1 LQELKGESLMKNRRF
16 VFFIVLAVA
25 ILMSYV
31 SIKGLVI
38 PLGRSLELVI
48 PGMPEMRYGI
58 DIRGG
63 VDAAF
68 EPVDLDRK
76 PTKQELESARSI
88 IETRLDN
95 LNILDRDVTIDEQNG
110 YIIVR
115 FPWQSTETDFDPE
128 RAIAELGETAMLTF
142 RNEAGEVLVTGSHV
156 VSASVG
162 THPQKGGYIV
172 QLEFDDEGTKLFSD
186 ATKVLVGKPI
196 NIYMDETLIQSAIVQ
211 THIPSGEAF
220 IDGMK
225 GIDEAKAL
233 SDKINAGA
241 LPFSL
246 TSRNHSTIS
255 PSLGSGA
262 LSTMVLAGVI
272 AFLIISILLIIYYR
286 LPGFVA
292 CISLLIQISGVLL
305 ALSVPQIT
313 LTLTGIAGVILSIG
327 MGVDA
332 NIIISERISE
342 EIKSG
347 KSLSYAISLGFKNS
361 FSSVFDGNITMLL
374 VGVIMMALGSGS
386 LLSFAYTLMTGI
398 FFNFVAGVTASRLM
412 IFSLSQYELFRKPKL
427 YTCLSKRVTME
438 KFIDFFSKRR
448 VFASISLAVIIIGI
462 VMSFVNGVNLDIQ
475 FKGGSLVKYNYTGEV
490 NPDQAAS
497 LVSGI
502 IDRVVSA
509 QTTSSLNTDEKQ
521 LVINIAGNYGLDVR
535 EQQEMDEALKAEF
548 PDAGLELS
556 ESSMV
561 EPFFGKRFMTNGIK
575 AILLGALAILI
586 YVWFR
591 FRRIGGLSAGFMALV
606 AISIDLLVVYAVYI
620 LFELPIGDSFV
631 AVFLTIIGYSI
642 NDTIVVYDRI
652 RENFKLHRGE
662 SIENITNLSI
672 SQTLGRTINTSVAV
686 FLSVALIFVIA
697 VINGIQS
704 VQYFALPMAAGVL
717 SGNYTSVCISGPLWV
732 ALKKRRG
739 TTHGI

>member
-1 LQELKGESLMKNRRF
+1 M
-16 VFFIVLAVA
+16 AYTA
-25 ILMSYV
+25 IN
-31 SIKGLVI
+31 GLTI
-38 PLGRSLELVI
+38 PLGRSLELAI
-48 PGMPEMRYGI
+48 PGSEDMRFGI

-68 EPVDLDRK
+68 EPVDLDRN
-76 PTKQELESARSI
+76 PTKQELESARAI

-95 LNILDRDVTIDEQNG
+95 LNILDRDVTVDEQNG

-142 RNEAGEVLVTGSHV
+142 QDDEGTVLVTGSHV
-156 VSASVG
+156 KEASVG
-162 THPQKGGYIV
+162 TNPQTGGYVV
-172 QLEFDDEGTKLFSD
+172 QLEFDDEGTKLFSE
-186 ATKVLVGKPI
+186 ATERLVGQNI
-196 NIYMDETLIQSAIVQ
+196 SIYMDETLIQTAVVKQ
-211 THIPSGEAF
+211 HIPGGQAF
-220 IDGMK
+220 IDGMRSVE
-225 GIDEAKAL
+225 EAKAL

-262 LSTMVLAGVI
+262 LSTMVLAGIVAFIVI
-272 AFLIISILLIIYYR
+272 CILLIIFYR

-292 CISLLIQISGVLL
+292 CISLLIQVSGVLL
-305 ALSVPQIT
+305 SLSIPQIT

-347 KSLSYAISLGFKNS
+347 KSLGYAISLGFKNS

-374 VGVIMMALGSGS
+374 IGVIMIALGSGS

-412 IFSLSQYELFRKPKL
+412 IYSLSQYDFLRKPQL

-438 KFIDFFSKRR
+438 KFTNFFSKRR
-448 VFASISLAVIIIGI
+448 IFFSISVTIVLIGI
-462 VMSFVNGVNLDIQ
+462 VMSFVNGVRLDIQ
-475 FKGGSLVKYNYTGEV
+475 FKGGSLVKYNYTGEID
-490 NPDQAAS
+490 PDRAANITS
-497 LVSGI
+497 DI
-502 IDRVVSA
+502 IERVVSA
-509 QTTSSLNTDEKQ
+509 QTTTDLATEQKQ
-521 LVINIAGNYGLDVR
+521 LVINIAGDYGLDVR
-535 EQQEMDEALKAEF
+535 EQEEMDKALKAEF
-548 PDAGLELS
+548 PDANLNLS

-561 EPFFGKRFMTNGIK
+561 EPFFGKRFLTNGIK
-575 AILLGALAILI
+575 AISLGALAILV

-591 FRRIGGLSAGFMALV
+591 FRRIGGLSAGVMALT
-606 AISIDLLVVYAVYI
+606 AIALDLFVVFTIFI
-620 LFELPIGDSFV
+620 LFKLPIGDSFV

-642 NDTIVVYDRI
+642 NDTIVIYDRI
-652 RENFKLHRGE
+652 RENSKLHSRE
-662 SIENITNLSI
+662 SIETITNLSI

-686 FLSVALIFVIA
+686 FISIALIFVLA
-697 VINGIQS
+697 VINNIES
-704 VQYFALPMAAGVL
+704 VQTFALPMAAGVV
-717 SGNYTSVCISGPLWV
+717 SGAYTSICITGPLWISW
-732 ALKKRRG
+732 KKYKGSDAKMR
-739 TTHGI
+739 

>member
-1 LQELKGESLMKNRRF
+1 MKNRKH
-16 VFFIVLAVA
+16 VFFIVLAIALIMSFVA
-25 ILMSYV
+25 IN
-31 SIKGLVI
+31 GLVI
-38 PLGRSLELVI
+38 PLGRSLEMVI
-48 PGMPEMRYGI
+48 PGSGDMRYGI

-68 EPVDLDRK
+68 EPVDLDRN

-110 YIIVR
+110 YIILR

-142 RNEAGEVLVTGSHV
+142 QNEAGDVLVTGTHV
-156 VSASVG
+156 KSASVG
-162 THPQKGGYIV
+162 THPQTGAYVV
-172 QLEFDDEGTKLFSD
+172 QLEFDEEGAKLFSD
-186 ATKVLVGKPI
+186 ATRELVKKPI
-196 NIYMDETLIQSAIVQ
+196 NIYMDETMIQSAIVSN
-211 THIPSGEAF
+211 HIPNGEAY

-225 GIDEAKAL
+225 GIEEAKAL
-233 SDKINAGA
+233 ADKINAGS

-246 TSRNHSTIS
+246 TSKNHSTIS

-262 LSTMVLAGVI
+262 LNTMVTAALI
-272 AFLIISILLIIYYR
+272 AFIIICILLIVYYR

-292 CISLLIQISGVLL
+292 CISLLIQMSGVLL

-332 NIIISERISE
+332 NVIISERISE

-347 KSLSYAISLGFKNS
+347 KSLGYAISLGFKSS

-398 FFNFVAGVTASRLM
+398 FFNFIAGVTASRLM
-412 IFSLSQYELFRKPKL
+412 IYSLSQFEFLKKPKL

-438 KFIDFFSKRR
+438 KFTNFFSKRR
-448 VFASISLAVIIIGI
+448 IFVSISLAIIVIGI
-462 VMSFVNGVNLDIQ
+462 VMSFVPGFGPQLDIQ
-475 FKGGSLVKYNYTGEV
+475 FKGGAMLKYSYSGEID
-490 NPDQAAS
+490 PDRAADITS
-497 LVSGI
+497 DI

-509 QTTSSLNTDEKQ
+509 QTTTDLNTNEKR
-521 LVINIAGNYGLDVR
+521 LVMNIAGDYGLDVK
-535 EQQEMDEALKAEF
+535 EQEEMDQALKAEF
-548 PDAGLELS
+548 ADANLNLS

-561 EPFFGKRFMTNGIK
+561 EPFFGRKFLTNGIK
-575 AILLGALAILI
+575 AILLGALSILV

-591 FRRIGGLSAGFMALV
+591 FRKIGGLSAGFMALL
-606 AISIDLLVVYAVYI
+606 AISIDLFVVYTTYVI
-620 LFELPIGDSFV
+620 FGLPIGDSFV

-642 NDTIVVYDRI
+642 NDTIVIYDRI
-652 RENFKLHRGE
+652 RENFKIYPKE
-662 SIENITNLSI
+662 SIETITNLSV
-672 SQTLGRTINTSVAV
+672 SQTLGRTINTNVAV
-686 FLSVALIFVIA
+686 FISVGLIFILA
-697 VINGIQS
+697 AINGIES
-704 VQYFALPMAAGVL
+704 VQSFALPMTIGAI
-717 SGNYTSVCISGPLWV
+717 SGGYTTICLVGPLWV
-732 ALKKRRG
+732 MLKKITG
-739 TTHGI
+739 TENKVFSK

>member
-1 LQELKGESLMKNRRF
+1 MKNRKP
-16 VFFIVLAVA
+16 VFFIVLAIA
-25 ILMSYV
+25 ILMAYI
-31 SIKGLVI
+31 SINGITI
-38 PLGRSLELVI
+38 PLGRSLELAI
-48 PGMPEMRYGI
+48 PGTPDMRYGI

-68 EPVDLDRK
+68 EPVDLDRN
-76 PTKQELESARSI
+76 PTKQELDSARSI

-95 LNILDRDVTIDEQNG
+95 LNILDRDVTVDEQNG

-128 RAIAELGETAMLTF
+128 KAIAELGETAMLTF
-142 RNEAGEVLVTGSHV
+142 RNEAGDVLLTGSHV
-156 VSASVG
+156 VSAAVG

-172 QLEFDDEGTKLFSD
+172 QLKFDEEGTQLFSD
-186 ATKVLVGKPI
+186 ATRELVGRPI
-196 NIYMDETLIQSAIVQ
+196 NIYMDDTLIQSAIVQ
-211 THIPSGEAF
+211 THIPQGEAF
-220 IDGMK
+220 IDGMS
-225 GIDEAKAL
+225 GVEEAKAL
-233 SDKINAGA
+233 ADKINAGA

-262 LSTMVLAGVI
+262 LNTMVVAGVI
-272 AFLIISILLIIYYR
+272 AFLIICILLIIYYR

-292 CISLLIQISGVLL
+292 CISLIIQMSGVLL

-347 KSLSYAISLGFKNS
+347 KSLGYAISLGFKNS

-374 VGVIMMALGSGS
+374 VGVILMALGSGS
-386 LLSFAYTLMTGI
+386 LLSFAYTLITGI

-412 IFSLSQYELFRKPKL
+412 IYSLSQFAFLKKPKL
-427 YTCLSKRVTME
+427 YTCLSKRVTMD
-438 KFIDFFSKRR
+438 KFTNFFAKRR
-448 VFASISLAVIIIGI
+448 IFFSISLTIIVIGI

-475 FKGGSLVKYNYTGEV
+475 FKGGSLIKYSYAGEV
-490 NPDQAAS
+490 DPDRAAS
-497 LVSGI
+497 ITSKI

-509 QTTSSLNTDEKQ
+509 QTTTNLNTDKKQ
-521 LVINIAGNYGLDVR
+521 LVINIAGDYGLDVK
-535 EQQEMDEALKAEF
+535 EQEAMDQALKEEF

-561 EPFFGKRFMTNGIK
+561 EPFFGRKFLTNGIK
-575 AILLGALAILI
+575 AIALGAVAILV

-606 AISIDLLVVYAVYI
+606 AICIDLLVVYTVYI
-620 LFELPIGDSFV
+620 IFGLPIGDSFV

-652 RENFKLHRGE
+652 RENFKLHRKE
-662 SIENITNLSI
+662 SMETITNLSI

-686 FLSVALIFVIA
+686 FLSVALVYITA
-697 VINGIQS
+697 AINGIES
-704 VQYFALPMAAGVL
+704 VQSFALPMAIGVL
-717 SGNYTSVCISGPLWV
+717 SGCFTSVCLAGPLWV
-732 ALKKRRG
+732 ALKKSRG
-739 TTHGI
+739 TNSRM

>member
-1 LQELKGESLMKNRRF
+1 MKNRKP
-16 VFFIVLAVA
+16 VFFIVLAIA
-25 ILMSYV
+25 ILMAYI
-31 SIKGLVI
+31 SINGIVV

-48 PGMPEMRYGI
+48 PGTPDMRYGI

-68 EPVDLDRK
+68 EPVDLDRS
-76 PTKQELESARSI
+76 PTKQELDSARAI

-95 LNILDRDVTIDEQNG
+95 LNILDRDVTVDEQNG

-128 RAIAELGETAMLTF
+128 KAIAELGETAMLTF
-142 RNEAGEVLVTGSHV
+142 QNAEGDVLVTGSHV

-162 THPQKGGYIV
+162 TNPTGGYIV
-172 QLEFDDEGTKLFSD
+172 QLEFDEEGTQLFSD
-186 ATKVLVGKPI
+186 ATKELVGKPI
-196 NIYMDETLIQSAIVQ
+196 NIYMDDTLIQSAIVQ
-211 THIPSGEAF
+211 THIPNGEAY
-220 IDGMK
+220 IDGMR
-225 GIDEAKAL
+225 GVEEAKAL
-233 SDKINAGA
+233 ADKINAGA

-262 LSTMVLAGVI
+262 LNTMVIAGAI
-272 AFLIISILLIIYYR
+272 AFIIICILLIIYYR

-292 CISLLIQISGVLL
+292 CISLIIQMSGVLL
-305 ALSVPQIT
+305 ALSVPQVT

-347 KSLSYAISLGFKNS
+347 KSLGYAISLGFKNS

-374 VGVIMMALGSGS
+374 VGVILMALGSGS
-386 LLSFAYTLMTGI
+386 LLSFAYTLITGI

-412 IFSLSQYELFRKPKL
+412 IYSLSQFEFLKKPKL

-438 KFIDFFSKRR
+438 KFTDFFSKRR
-448 VFASISLAVIIIGI
+448 IYLSISLIIIIIGV

-475 FKGGSLVKYNYTGEV
+475 FKGGSLIKYNYTGEV
-490 NPDQAAS
+490 DPDRAAS
-497 LVSGI
+497 ITSDITG
-502 IDRVVSA
+502 RVVSA
-509 QTTSSLNTDEKQ
+509 QTTTNLNTNEKQ
-521 LVINIAGNYGLDVR
+521 LVINIAGDYGLDVK
-535 EQQEMDEALKAEF
+535 EQEKMDQALKAEF
-548 PDAGLELS
+548 PDADLNLS

-561 EPFFGKRFMTNGIK
+561 EPFFGRKFLTNGIK
-575 AILLGALAILI
+575 AIALGAVAILA

-591 FRRIGGLSAGFMALV
+591 FRRIGGLSAGFMALI
-606 AISIDLLVVYAVYI
+606 AICIDLLVVYTVYI
-620 LFELPIGDSFV
+620 LFGLPIGDSFV

-662 SIENITNLSI
+662 SIETITNLSI
-672 SQTLGRTINTSVAV
+672 TQTLGRTINTSVAV
-686 FLSVALIFVIA
+686 FLSVALVFITA
-697 VINGIQS
+697 AINGIES
-704 VQYFALPMAAGVL
+704 VQSFALPMAIGVL
-717 SGNYTSVCISGPLWV
+717 SGCYTSICLAGPLWV
-732 ALKKRRG
+732 GLNKKRGSKIRM
-739 TTHGI
+739 

>member
-1 LQELKGESLMKNRRF
+1 MKNRKI
-16 VFFIVLAVA
+16 VFFIVLFVA
-25 ILMSYV
+25 IIMAYTA
-31 SIKGLVI
+31 INGLTI
-38 PLGRSLELVI
+38 PLGRSLELAI
-48 PGMPEMRYGI
+48 PGSEDMRFGI

-68 EPVDLDRK
+68 EPVDLDRN
-76 PTKQELESARSI
+76 PTKQELESARAI

-95 LNILDRDVTIDEQNG
+95 LNILDRDVTVDEQNG

-142 RNEAGEVLVTGSHV
+142 QDDEGTVLVTGSHV
-156 VSASVG
+156 KEASVG
-162 THPQKGGYIV
+162 TNPQTGGYVV
-172 QLEFDDEGTKLFSD
+172 QLEFDDEGTKLFSE
-186 ATKVLVGKPI
+186 ATERLVGQNI
-196 NIYMDETLIQSAIVQ
+196 SIYMDETLIQTAVVKQ
-211 THIPSGEAF
+211 HIPGGQAF
-220 IDGMK
+220 IDGMRSVE
-225 GIDEAKAL
+225 EAKAL

-262 LSTMVLAGVI
+262 LSTMVLAGIVAFIVI
-272 AFLIISILLIIYYR
+272 CILLIIFYR

-292 CISLLIQISGVLL
+292 CISLLIQVSGVLL
-305 ALSVPQIT
+305 SLSIPQIT

-347 KSLSYAISLGFKNS
+347 KSLGYAISLGFKNS

-374 VGVIMMALGSGS
+374 IGVIMIALGSGS

-412 IFSLSQYELFRKPKL
+412 IYSLSQYDFLRKPQL

-438 KFIDFFSKRR
+438 KFTNFFSKRR
-448 VFASISLAVIIIGI
+448 IFFSISVTIVLIGI
-462 VMSFVNGVNLDIQ
+462 VMSFVNGVRLDIQ
-475 FKGGSLVKYNYTGEV
+475 FKGGSLVKYNYTGEID
-490 NPDQAAS
+490 PDRAANITS
-497 LVSGI
+497 DI
-502 IDRVVSA
+502 IERVVSA
-509 QTTSSLNTDEKQ
+509 QTTTDLATEQKQ
-521 LVINIAGNYGLDVR
+521 LVINIAGDYGLDVR
-535 EQQEMDEALKAEF
+535 EQEEMDKALKAEF
-548 PDAGLELS
+548 PDANLNLS

-561 EPFFGKRFMTNGIK
+561 EPFFGKRFLTNGIK
-575 AILLGALAILI
+575 AISLGALAILV

-591 FRRIGGLSAGFMALV
+591 FRRIGGLSAGVMALT
-606 AISIDLLVVYAVYI
+606 AIALDLFVVFTIFI
-620 LFELPIGDSFV
+620 LFKLPIGDSFV

-642 NDTIVVYDRI
+642 NDTIVIYDRI
-652 RENFKLHRGE
+652 RENSKLHSRE
-662 SIENITNLSI
+662 SIETITNLSI

-686 FLSVALIFVIA
+686 FISIALIFVLA
-697 VINGIQS
+697 VINNIES
-704 VQYFALPMAAGVL
+704 VQTFALPMAAGVV
-717 SGNYTSVCISGPLWV
+717 SGAYTSICITGPLWV
-732 ALKKRRG
+732 SWKKYKGSDAKMR
-739 TTHGI
+739 